1 MQTSNR
7 DLPPPVEPVRGHGGW
22 RLVIGIGA
30 LIGLLALAVFLP
42 IPSIYAF
49 LPGPVKSVEGLVEV
63 GGAKTYSSEGDLYLT
78 TVSVDTEITFV
89 KLVAALIDPNKKI
102 VGEEQVTGGGSQ
114 EDVLKQA
121 RQDMRASQ
129 QHAEEVALSALGI
142 AEPEANGVRI
152 AQTAPDSPASG
163 VLKAGDLI
171 VAVDDSR
178 VSTTCQVGSAIAAHD
193 VGDEIQITVRRKGR
207 RETFSLSTRPDPT
220 SPNTPIVGIL
230 MEDVGYRFDSG
241 LDVKFDIGEIGG
253 PSAGL
258 MFTLALYDKL
268 TADDLTAGR
277 KIAGTGE
284 IACDGGVG
292 PIGGI
297 EQKVA
302 GAEAEGAEIF
312 LAPAAN
318 AEAAQG
324 AARDIEVVSVDD
336 FQDAVDYL
344 EGLE

>member
-1 MQTSNR
+1 MQISDR
-7 DLPPPVEPVRGHGGW
+7 DLPEPVDPVRGHGGW

-49 LPGPVKSVEGLVEV
+49 LPGPVESVEGLVEV

-89 KLVAALIDPNKKI
+89 KLIGALIDPHKRI
-102 VGEEQVTGGGSQ
+102 VGEDAVTGGGSQ
-114 EDVLKQA
+114 EDVLRQA
-121 RQDMRASQ
+121 RRDMRASQ

-163 VLKAGDLI
+163 VLKEGDLI
-171 VAVDDSR
+171 VAVDDTP
-178 VSTTCQVGSAIAAHD
+178 VSTTCQVGSAIASHS
-193 VGDEIQITVRRKGR
+193 VGDEVRITVRREGQT
-207 RETFSLSTRPDPT
+207 ETFSLPTRPDPT
-220 SPNTPIVGIL
+220 NPNTPVVGIF
-230 MEDVGYRFDSG
+230 MEDVGYSFDSG
-241 LDVKFDIGEIGG
+241 LDVKFEIGEIGG

-268 TADDLTAGR
+268 TSDDLTGGR

-318 AEAAQG
+318 AEEAEG
-324 AARDIEVVSVDD
+324 AAGDIKVISVDD